1 MPSKAEIRQ
10 QTIQALTQMPVPDR
24 RRAAD
29 SLYQQLWASAAY
41 QQATTIATTISGG
54 FELATRPII
63 ERAQADG
70 KTVAVPQTLPHRQM
84 AFHVMD
90 ETTTLSQTK
99 FGLME
104 PQDNRVI
111 DPADFDLLIVP
122 GLVFATTGERVG
134 FGGGYYDRYL
144 PKTTG
149 TKVSLALPAQQID
162 RPTWPVD
169 SFDVLLDAVLAAK
182 LE

>member
-10 QTIQALTQMPVPDR
+10 QTMQQLTAMSVPDR
-24 RRAAD
+24 RRASD
-29 SLYQQLWASAAY
+29 ELYQQLWALPAY
-41 QQATTIATTISGG
+41 QQAKTIATTISGG

-70 KTVAVPQTLPHRQM
+70 KIVAVPQTLPHRQM

-90 ETTTLSQTK
+90 ETTTLARTK

-104 PQDNRVI
+104 PQDNQIV
-111 DPADFDLLIVP
+111 DPAAFDLLVVP
-122 GLVFATTGERVG
+122 GLVFASTGERLG

-149 TKVSLALPAQQID
+149 VKVALALPAQQTAQ
-162 RPTWPVD
+162 PTWPVD
-169 SFDVLLDAVLAAK
+169 PFDILLDAVLAAN

>member
-10 QTIQALTQMPVPDR
+10 QTIKALSAMAVVDR
-24 RRAAD
+24 RRASD
-29 SLYQQLWASAAY
+29 DLYQQLWALPAY

-70 KTVAVPQTLPHRQM
+70 KTVAVPQTLPKRQM

-90 ETTTLSQTK
+90 ETTTLARTK

-104 PQDNRVI
+104 PQDNRII
-111 DPADFDLLIVP
+111 DPADFDLIIVP
-122 GLVFATTGERVG
+122 GLVFAASGERVG

-149 TKVSLALPAQQID
+149 TKVALALPAQQIAA
-162 RPTWPVD
+162 PTWQVD
-169 SFDVLLDAVLAAK
+169 SFDILLDAVLAANLK
-182 LE
+182 

>member
-10 QTIQALTQMPVPDR
+10 QTIHALTAMAVPDR
-24 RRAAD
+24 LRASD
-29 SLYQQLWASAAY
+29 DLYQQLWTSTAY

-70 KTVAVPQTLPHRQM
+70 KIVAVPQTLPHRQM

-90 ETTTLSQTK
+90 ETTTLTRTK

-104 PQDNRVI
+104 PQDNRVV
-111 DPADFDLLIVP
+111 DPTEFDLLLVP
-122 GLVFATTGERVG
+122 GLVFAATGERVG

-149 TKVSLALPAQQID
+149 IKLALALPAQQIAQ
-162 RPTWPVD
+162 PTWPVD
-169 SFDVLLDAVLAAK
+169 SFDILLDAVLAANLK
-182 LE
+182 